1 MNNTRFIARYLA
13 LGAIFTGLSTQATA
27 FQVQCGDVVICGP
40 DETGPGDQ
48 MPLPD
53 TTGSIP
59 FPDNPI
65 EYFLSVAKFDK
76 NVAAAVEQ
84 TTPDKIHLRQVE
96 VTLDIEVLDFDQFI
110 QNTNPTDGCEFVLTY
125 SVDATLQDNGMGIAM
140 PNLDPIDLGYQ
151 ASLLAFDGVN
161 GGDDASARTL
171 ADYPAQDTMAQAC
184 TALGGDLSAWI
195 GPGNIDWTVLIVGA
209 NQSAGCTQSFQGVSS
224 HFQAGVSVNYIYC
237 VEDRGEE
244 GGNGCICDTPSPN
257 YRRPGSMLLFPE
269 FDSRPGMYTVLTV
282 TNTDCLD
289 SSTDGGDVE
298 IEFIY
303 VDEED
308 CTEVINRT
316 ETLTP
321 CDTFSVLTRAHTGP
335 QGRGFAYVFAKDTS
349 MITPGNPNGA
359 PIAWNHLTGASMV
372 INAFDS
378 FDYSVNPVAFQSPF
392 ADRTNID
399 LDDDGL
405 RDLDSREYEA
415 APNIITIPRF
425 FGQDGNVAEGG
436 AFESEL
442 ILIALSGG
450 TQFETTA
457 CFSFWNDNEVMFS
470 GEYTW
475 NCWDKPTLLQI
486 SAAFAQDFLVTTDH
500 DLNEIFGASD
510 REAGWICVEGCV
522 ANSSQEE
529 IENPA
534 IYATLVEH
542 MGIYGAADLPW
553 ECGRRVNGA
562 LIPSGI
568 FGDGDNGDAPSNGD
582 DQ

>member
-1 MNNTRFIARYLA
+1 MNNTKFIARYLA
-13 LGAIFTGLSTQATA
+13 LGAIFTGLSTQASA
-27 FQVQCGDVVICGP
+27 FQVQCGDVVICDPGQSGP
-40 DETGPGDQ
+40 ENQIPQSDG
-48 MPLPD
+48 
-53 TTGSIP
+53 TGSVTVP
-59 FPDNPI
+59 ENVQQ
-65 EYFLSVAKFDK
+65 YFMSVAKFDR
-76 NVAAAVEQ
+76 NVAAAAEN
-84 TTPDKIHLRQVE
+84 TTPDKIILKQVE
-96 VTLDIEVLDFDQFI
+96 VSLTLQAVDFDVQVQNTDTTSGCDYSLVYTIEAKVLD
-110 QNTNPTDGCEFVLTY
+110 
-125 SVDATLQDNGMGIAM
+125 NGLGNGDIISI
-140 PNLDPIDLGYQ
+140 IDLSIPSTALEAY
-151 ASLLAFDGVN
+151 DGA
-161 GGDDASARTL
+161 GGGADFLHQTL
-171 ADYPAQDTMAQAC
+171 ADYPAQDIIQETC
-184 TALGGDLSAWI
+184 TGLDGDLSAWI
-195 GPGNIDWTVLIVGA
+195 GPGVAQWTLEVVGV
-209 NQSAGCTQSFQGVSS
+209 NQASGCPQSFQGVSS
-224 HFQAGVSVNYIYC
+224 HVRADVSVKYIYC
-237 VEDRGEE
+237 VEPGTNNP
-244 GGNGCICDTPSPN
+244 GGCICLTPSPN

-436 AFESEL
+436 PFESEL

-510 REAGWICVEGCV
+510 REAGWICIEGCV

-529 IENPA
+529 IESPA

-542 MGIYGAADLPW
+542 VGIYGAADLPW

-562 LIPSGI
+562 LIPNGV

-582 DQ
+582 NQ